1 MRSVTDNAL
10 IDGLPTRVVIAF
22 RNSIYQSE
30 YVASNASMFLDNDWI
45 NMDQLKHFLARPDT
59 DSHSSDTLQTRVKL
73 ESDASTRL
81 FAAER
86 QVPSSVNAK
95 IKTRTL
101 KEGNKEVLEILSDS
115 DSEVEDCRGGQLT
128 NSDDFLPR
136 SDAGSEATYVGT
148 DLDDN
153 ELSADESESEG
164 GLQDSDTLWLDD
176 GLSSRV
182 RVGEM
187 RVTGNVTVQ
196 RVEYVPG
203 LPSAFP
209 IPEIATAFVVDL
221 HDAQYNL
228 TDKHGKLITNDSFE
242 GPTGTGDSKVLVTFE
257 SGQPPILC
265 RGSRLGCKGSYAC
278 EHTDTALLDVVR
290 RNLHPATRDVV
301 FAAQRETRR
310 QEGRTPEQRVM
321 EFLQLVR
328 NRACTGNAA
337 DGGKCKGIAVLRTKT
352 QKSRGHSFWLGCS
365 GWTSDN
371 TKHTGISIPDDV
383 DPDLFLAGFNGQP
396 LAADTSKDTPLC
408 SAIVHPT
415 TGLKSK
421 KCAFTHI
428 VNGEPHTKSAIMKR
442 PCPVQRRIYIPMDP
456 SIRKAL
462 IVHPGNIAHNHPIP
476 AFKKV
481 SHEHKAVYK
490 KCIQAAGC
498 VGATVAKVDNAPS
511 TKLLLGGKKP
521 GEFAAALQSSTVKQ
535 KLVHETKLE
544 AYPEGL
550 GVKGAFQLFFEDMK
564 KGVDERY
571 IQRIA
576 FEKDGGVIILTC
588 LASLMR
594 LLDDAGVTSFEDDTT
609 FKRIAGEFNEW
620 ETNFSVL
627 QPLPSLEPIS
637 MGPAPIFY
645 ESLYNKF
652 QEVKLEL
659 TGKPVRFKRFIEG
672 GSILAM
678 NSDMEAA
685 QVLGATRSLSKLNKD
700 EAYSNLAFD
709 TPPEQVAPEI
719 IKLCTTHAKRA
730 VLDFETLVSADD
742 YKRLMDFVYIDS
754 EEGIDEFSE
763 FVRGL
768 GIKKIQD
775 WWDHKAM
782 SAWILPCLVKSQSP
796 MSADDWVNTPA
807 TTNTGEAQH
816 AWTNSRTGIGLSLVE
831 AMERKLD
838 NVVAREIEISIKS
851 GVLLNSRNES
861 SHRRARNSTRNSTRM
876 RKSHEA
882 SEQSEEL
889 DRIALKKASLQE
901 QKKQVGA
908 ELKDLQVLK
917 KTVRQGVKASQPS
930 SHPRRVLASSSS
942 SGRICLTSTPAFL
955 RTIESPV
962 QPVASTS
969 TATTFTAPFDTLPPA
984 TVQNVVY
991 GSPDAFFTLNPYGFA
1006 DSPVLDPPNFNTLQ
1020 TFDFSFLQDFG
1031 TLMLNG
1037 AVAAPDFQQSTA
1049 TSNEFTADDYNFL
1062 FAPIPKDPVA
1072 PSLLFEPQP
1081 PLSPSTEWPRLPPV
1095 PLSSPPHPEP
1105 APVAPQL
1112 ELPPLNAFKKREAR
1126 AEVDQA
1132 NAIYTKRPRKT
1143 PRRRDE

>member
-1 MRSVTDNAL
+1 
-10 IDGLPTRVVIAF
+10 
-22 RNSIYQSE
+22 
-30 YVASNASMFLDNDWI
+30 
-45 NMDQLKHFLARPDT
+45 
-59 DSHSSDTLQTRVKL
+59 
-73 ESDASTRL
+73 
-81 FAAER
+81 
-86 QVPSSVNAK
+86 
-95 IKTRTL
+95 
-101 KEGNKEVLEILSDS
+101 
-115 DSEVEDCRGGQLT
+115 
-128 NSDDFLPR
+128 
-136 SDAGSEATYVGT
+136 
-148 DLDDN
+148 
-153 ELSADESESEG
+153 
-164 GLQDSDTLWLDD
+164 
-176 GLSSRV
+176 
-182 RVGEM
+182 
-187 RVTGNVTVQ
+187 
-196 RVEYVPG
+196 
-203 LPSAFP
+203 
-209 IPEIATAFVVDL
+209 DL

-228 TDKHGKLITNDSFE
+228 TDKHGRLYTVDALIKNKDNDSFE
-242 GPTGTGDSKVLVTFE
+242 GPTGTGDSKVLVTFQP
-257 SGQPPILC
+257 GQPPILC
-265 RGSRLGCKGSYAC
+265 RRSRLGYKAMPVSTPIQCSS
-278 EHTDTALLDVVR
+278 TLFD
-290 RNLHPATRDVV
+290 LHSATRDAV

-310 QEGRTPEQRVM
+310 QEGRTPEQRVT

-328 NRACTGNAA
+328 NRACTGHAA
-337 DGGKCKGIAVLRTKT
+337 DGGKCKGIAVLGTKT

-365 GWTSDN
+365 GWAWDN
-371 TKHTGISIPDDV
+371 TKHTGISIPDNV

-428 VNGEPHTKSAIMKR
+428 VKGEPHTNSAIVKR
-442 PCPVQRRIYIPMDP
+442 LCPVQRRIYIPMDP
-456 SIRKAL
+456 SIRKVL

-481 SHEHKAVYK
+481 SHEHKAIYK

-498 VGATVAKVDNAPS
+498 VGATVAK
-511 TKLLLGGKKP
+511 
-521 GEFAAALQSSTVKQ
+521 SSTAKQ

-550 GVKGAFQLFFEDMK
+550 GIKGAFQLFFEDLK

-571 IQRIA
+571 IQHIA

-594 LLDDAGVTSFEDDTT
+594 LLDDAG
-609 FKRIAGEFNEW
+609 RIAGEFNEW
-620 ETNFSVL
+620 EVVIFLKAL
-627 QPLPSLEPIS
+627 QRAVTIARAYINGASTD
-637 MGPAPIFY
+637 FY

-659 TGKPVRFKRFIEG
+659 TGKPVGFKRFIEG
-672 GSILAM
+672 GNILAM

-685 QVLGATRSLSKLNKD
+685 QVLGAARSLSKLNKD

-730 VLDFETLVSADD
+730 VLDFETLVSADN
-742 YKRLMDFVYIDS
+742 YKRLMDFVYIDL
-754 EEGIDEFSE
+754 EEEIDEFSE

-796 MSADDWVNTPA
+796 MSADDWDSTPA

-831 AMERKLD
+831 AMESGRKLD
-838 NVVAREIEISIKS
+838 NEVAREIEISIKS

-861 SHRRARNSTRNSTRM
+861 SHRQGRNSTRNSTRM

-889 DRIALKKASLQE
+889 ARITLKKVSLKE

-908 ELKDLQVLK
+908 ELKDLQALE
-917 KTVRQGVKASQPS
+917 KTVRQGAKVSQPS
-930 SHPRRVLASSSS
+930 SHPRRVVVSSSS
-942 SGRICLTSTPAFL
+942 SGRVKTRPLASTPAFL
-955 RTIESPV
+955 HAIESPV
-962 QPVASTS
+962 QPVASNS
-969 TATTFTAPFDTLPPA
+969 TATTFTAPYDTLPPA

-991 GSPDAFFTLNPYGFA
+991 GSPDAFFTPNPYGFA
-1006 DSPVLDPPNFNTLQ
+1006 DSPVLNPPNFNTLQ

-1031 TLMLNG
+1031 TLMLNS
-1037 AVAAPDFQQSTA
+1037 AVAAPDFQESTA
-1049 TSNEFTADDYNFL
+1049 TSNKFTADDYDFL
-1062 FAPIPKDPVA
+1062 FAPIPEEPVA

-1095 PLSSPPHPEP
+1095 PLSSPPQLEP

-1112 ELPPLNAFKKREAR
+1112 ELLPPNASKKRKAR
-1126 AEVDQA
+1126 DEVDQE

>member
-1 MRSVTDNAL
+1 MV
-10 IDGLPTRVVIAF
+10 
-22 RNSIYQSE
+22 
-30 YVASNASMFLDNDWI
+30 LDPDWI

-59 DSHSSDTLQTRVKL
+59 DSHPSDALQTRVKL

-86 QVPSSVNAK
+86 QAPSSVNAK

-115 DSEVEDCRGGQLT
+115 DSEVEDCQGEVQLT

-136 SDAGSEATYVGT
+136 SDAGSKATYVGI

-153 ELSADESESEG
+153 ELSAESESEG
-164 GLQDSDTLWLDD
+164 DLQDSDTLWLDD
-176 GLSSRV
+176 SLSSRV

-187 RVTGNVTVQ
+187 RVTSNVTVQ

-228 TDKHGKLITNDSFE
+228 TDKHGKLYTVDALIKNKDNGSFE

-257 SGQPPILC
+257 PGQPPILC
-265 RGSRLGCKGSYAC
+265 RRSRLGCKGNKAAMPVTTPIQRSS
-278 EHTDTALLDVVR
+278 TL
-290 RNLHPATRDVV
+290 
-301 FAAQRETRR
+301 FAAIYIRPLVTRTLLHNGRHAGRREELPNNGSRSTCKIKSWPFSETLSR
-310 QEGRTPEQRVM
+310 
-321 EFLQLVR
+321 FLQLVR
-328 NRACTGNAA
+328 NRACTGHAA

-396 LAADTSKDTPLC
+396 LAAETSKDTPFC

-442 PCPVQRRIYIPMDP
+442 PCPVQRRIYIPLDP

-481 SHEHKAVYK
+481 SHKHKAVYK
-490 KCIQAAGC
+490 KCIQAAA
-498 VGATVAKVDNAPS
+498 VSHAPAPS
-511 TKLLLGGKKP
+511 AKLLLGGKKP
-521 GEFAAALQSSTVKQ
+521 GEFAAALQFSTVKQ

-564 KGVDERY
+564 KGVEERY

-594 LLDDAGVTSFEDDTT
+594 LLDDAGVTSFENDTT

-620 ETNFSVL
+620 EVVIFLKAL
-627 QPLPSLEPIS
+627 QRAVTIAGAYINGTS
-637 MGPAPIFY
+637 ADFY
-645 ESLYNKF
+645 ESLYDKF

-659 TGKPVRFKRFIEG
+659 SGKPVGFKRFIEG
-672 GSILAM
+672 GNILAM

-685 QVLGATRSLSKLNKD
+685 QVLGAARSLSKLNKD

-796 MSADDWVNTPA
+796 MSADDWDNTPA

-816 AWTNSRTGIGLSLVE
+816 AWTSSRTGIGLSLVE
-831 AMERKLD
+831 AMESGRKLD
-838 NVVAREIEISIKS
+838 NEVAREIEISIKS
-851 GVLLNSRNES
+851 G
-861 SHRRARNSTRNSTRM
+861 
-876 RKSHEA
+876 
-882 SEQSEEL
+882 
-889 DRIALKKASLQE
+889 ASLQE

-908 ELKDLQVLK
+908 EFKDLQVLE
-917 KTVRQGVKASQPS
+917 KTVRQA
-930 SHPRRVLASSSS
+930 
-942 SGRICLTSTPAFL
+942 STPAFL
-955 RTIESPV
+955 RAIESPV

-969 TATTFTAPFDTLPPA
+969 TATTFTTPYDTLPPA
-984 TVQNVVY
+984 TVQNVVS
-991 GSPDAFFTLNPYGFA
+991 GSPDAFCTPNPYGFA
-1006 DSPVLDPPNFNTLQ
+1006 DSPVLNPPNFSTLQ

-1031 TLMLNG
+1031 MTLMLNG
-1037 AVAAPDFQQSTA
+1037 AGAAPDFQQSTA

-1062 FAPIPKDPVA
+1062 FAPIPEDPVA

-1081 PLSPSTEWPRLPPV
+1081 PLSPSTEWPRLPSV

-1112 ELPPLNAFKKREAR
+1112 ELPPPNASKKRKAR

>member
-1 MRSVTDNAL
+1 MRSAADNAL

-22 RNSIYQSE
+22 RNSIYRSE

-59 DSHSSDTLQTRVKL
+59 DSHPSDALQTRVKL

-86 QVPSSVNAK
+86 QAPSSINAK

-115 DSEVEDCRGGQLT
+115 DSEVEDCRGED
-128 NSDDFLPR
+128 SDDFLPR

-176 GLSSRV
+176 GLSSR
-182 RVGEM
+182 
-187 RVTGNVTVQ
+187 
-196 RVEYVPG
+196 
-203 LPSAFP
+203 
-209 IPEIATAFVVDL
+209 D
-221 HDAQYNL
+221 
-228 TDKHGKLITNDSFE
+228 NDSFE

-257 SGQPPILC
+257 PGQPPILC
-265 RGSRLGCKGSYAC
+265 RRSRLGCKGSYAC

-290 RNLHPATRDVV
+290 RDLHPATRDAV

-310 QEGRTPEQRVM
+310 QEGRTPEQRVT

-328 NRACTGNAA
+328 NRACTGHAA
-337 DGGKCKGIAVLRTKT
+337 DGEKCKGIAVLRTKT

-408 SAIVHPT
+408 SAIVHPI

-442 PCPVQRRIYIPMDP
+442 PCSVQRRIYIPMDP

-594 LLDDAGVTSFEDDTT
+594 LLDDAGVTSFENDTT

-620 ETNFSVL
+620 EVVIFLKAL
-627 QPLPSLEPIS
+627 QR
-637 MGPAPIFY
+637 ADFY
-645 ESLYNKF
+645 ESLYDKF

-659 TGKPVRFKRFIEG
+659 TGKPVGFKRFIEG
-672 GSILAM
+672 GNILAM
-678 NSDMEAA
+678 NSDMDAA
-685 QVLGATRSLSKLNKD
+685 QVLGAARSLSKLNKD

-754 EEGIDEFSE
+754 EEGLNEFSE

-768 GIKKIQD
+768 D

-796 MSADDWVNTPA
+796 MSADDWDNTPA

-838 NVVAREIEISIKS
+838 NEVAREIEISIKS
-851 GVLLNSRNES
+851 G
-861 SHRRARNSTRNSTRM
+861 
-876 RKSHEA
+876 
-882 SEQSEEL
+882 
-889 DRIALKKASLQE
+889 
-901 QKKQVGA
+901 
-908 ELKDLQVLK
+908 
-917 KTVRQGVKASQPS
+917 
-930 SHPRRVLASSSS
+930 
-942 SGRICLTSTPAFL
+942 
-955 RTIESPV
+955 
-962 QPVASTS
+962 
-969 TATTFTAPFDTLPPA
+969 
-984 TVQNVVY
+984 
-991 GSPDAFFTLNPYGFA
+991 
-1006 DSPVLDPPNFNTLQ
+1006 
-1020 TFDFSFLQDFG
+1020 DFG
-1031 TLMLNG
+1031 TPMLNG

-1049 TSNEFTADDYNFL
+1049 TLNEFTADDYNFL
-1062 FAPIPKDPVA
+1062 FAPIPEDPVA

-1081 PLSPSTEWPRLPPV
+1081 PFSPSNEWPRLPPV

-1112 ELPPLNAFKKREAR
+1112 ELPPPNASKKRKAR

>member
-1 MRSVTDNAL
+1 MRSATDNEL

-59 DSHSSDTLQTRVKL
+59 DSHPSDALQTRVKL
-73 ESDASTRL
+73 ESDASTHL

-86 QVPSSVNAK
+86 QAPSSVNAK

-115 DSEVEDCRGGQLT
+115 DSEVEDCRGED
-128 NSDDFLPR
+128 SDNFLPR

-153 ELSADESESEG
+153 EPSADESESEG

-182 RVGEM
+182 RIGEM
-187 RVTGNVTVQ
+187 RVTSNVTVQ

-228 TDKHGKLITNDSFE
+228 TDKHGKLYTVDALIKNKDNDSFE
-242 GPTGTGDSKVLVTFE
+242 GPTGTGDSKVLVTFQP
-257 SGQPPILC
+257 GQPPILC
-265 RGSRLGCKGSYAC
+265 RRSRLGCKGSYAC

-290 RNLHPATRDVV
+290 HDLHPATRDAV

-310 QEGRTPEQRVM
+310 QEGRTPEQRVT

-328 NRACTGNAA
+328 NRACTGHAA
-337 DGGKCKGIAVLRTKT
+337 DGGKCKGIAVLGTKT

-365 GWTSDN
+365 GWASDN
-371 TKHTGISIPDDV
+371 TKHTGISIPDNV

-428 VNGEPHTKSAIMKR
+428 VNGEPHTNSAIVKR

-481 SHEHKAVYK
+481 SHEHKAIYK

-498 VGATVAKVDNAPS
+498 VGATVAKVDNARS
-511 TKLLLGGKKP
+511 SSFDKAASRGKKP

-550 GVKGAFQLFFEDMK
+550 GIKGAFQLFFEDLK

-594 LLDDAGVTSFEDDTT
+594 L
-609 FKRIAGEFNEW
+609 
-620 ETNFSVL
+620 
-627 QPLPSLEPIS
+627 
-637 MGPAPIFY
+637 
-645 ESLYNKF
+645 
-652 QEVKLEL
+652 
-659 TGKPVRFKRFIEG
+659 
-672 GSILAM
+672 
-678 NSDMEAA
+678 
-685 QVLGATRSLSKLNKD
+685 
-700 EAYSNLAFD
+700 
-709 TPPEQVAPEI
+709 
-719 IKLCTTHAKRA
+719 
-730 VLDFETLVSADD
+730 
-742 YKRLMDFVYIDS
+742 
-754 EEGIDEFSE
+754 
-763 FVRGL
+763 
-768 GIKKIQD
+768 D

-796 MSADDWVNTPA
+796 MSADDWDSTPA

-831 AMERKLD
+831 AMESGRKLD
-838 NVVAREIEISIKS
+838 NEVAREIEISIKS

-861 SHRRARNSTRNSTRM
+861 SHRQGRNSTRNSTRM

-889 DRIALKKASLQE
+889 ARITLKKVSLKE

-908 ELKDLQVLK
+908 ELKDLQALE
-917 KTVRQGVKASQPS
+917 KTVRQGAKVSQPS
-930 SHPRRVLASSSS
+930 SHPRRVVASSSS
-942 SGRICLTSTPAFL
+942 SGRVKTRPLASTPAFL
-955 RTIESPV
+955 HAIESPV

-969 TATTFTAPFDTLPPA
+969 TATTFTAPYDTLPPA

-991 GSPDAFFTLNPYGFA
+991 GSPDAFFTPNPYGFA
-1006 DSPVLDPPNFNTLQ
+1006 DSPVLNPPNFNTLQ

-1031 TLMLNG
+1031 TLMLNS
-1037 AVAAPDFQQSTA
+1037 AVAAPDFQESTA
-1049 TSNEFTADDYNFL
+1049 TSNKFTADDYDFL
-1062 FAPIPKDPVA
+1062 FAPIPEEPVA

-1095 PLSSPPHPEP
+1095 PLSSPPQPEP

-1112 ELPPLNAFKKREAR
+1112 ELPPPNASKKRKAR
-1126 AEVDQA
+1126 DEVDQA

>member
-1 MRSVTDNAL
+1 MCSAADNAL
-10 IDGLPTRVVIAF
+10 IDGLPTRVVKNTYRVPKRDA
-22 RNSIYQSE
+22 IYRSE

-59 DSHSSDTLQTRVKL
+59 DSHPSDALQTRVKL

-86 QVPSSVNAK
+86 QAPSSVNAK

-101 KEGNKEVLEILSDS
+101 KEGNKEVLEILPDS
-115 DSEVEDCRGGQLT
+115 DSEVEDCRGED
-128 NSDDFLPR
+128 SDDFLPR
-136 SDAGSEATYVGT
+136 SDAGSEAIYVGI
-148 DLDDN
+148 DLDNN

-164 GLQDSDTLWLDD
+164 GLQDSDTLWLNDS
-176 GLSSRV
+176 LSSRV

-187 RVTGNVTVQ
+187 RVTSNVTVQ
-196 RVEYVPG
+196 RVEYAPG

-209 IPEIATAFVVDL
+209 IPEITTAFVVDL

-228 TDKHGKLITNDSFE
+228 TDKHGKLYTVDALIKNKDNDSFE

-257 SGQPPILC
+257 PGQPPILC
-265 RGSRLGCKGSYAC
+265 RRSRLGCKAMPVS
-278 EHTDTALLDVVR
+278 TPIQRSLTL
-290 RNLHPATRDVV
+290 
-301 FAAQRETRR
+301 FAAIYIRPLVTRSLLHNGRHADRREELPNNGSRNSCNLFAIAPAPGTRP
-310 QEGRTPEQRVM
+310 T
-321 EFLQLVR
+321 
-328 NRACTGNAA
+328 
-337 DGGKCKGIAVLRTKT
+337 
-352 QKSRGHSFWLGCS
+352 KSRGHSSWLGCS

-383 DPDLFLAGFNGQP
+383 DPDLFSAGFNGQP

-428 VNGEPHTKSAIMKR
+428 VNGEPHMKSAIMKR
-442 PCPVQRRIYIPMDP
+442 PCPVQRQIYIPMDP

-481 SHEHKAVYK
+481 SHEQKAVYK
-490 KCIQAAGC
+490 KCIQVAGC

-521 GEFAAALQSSTVKQ
+521 GEFAATLQSSMVKQ
-535 KLVHETKLE
+535 KLIHETKLE

-594 LLDDAGVTSFEDDTT
+594 LLDDAGVTSFENDTK

-620 ETNFSVL
+620 EVVISLKAL
-627 QPLPSLEPIS
+627 QRAVTIARAYINGAS
-637 MGPAPIFY
+637 ADFY
-645 ESLYNKF
+645 ESLYDKF

-659 TGKPVRFKRFIEG
+659 TGKPVGFKRFIEG
-672 GSILAM
+672 GNILTM

-685 QVLGATRSLSKLNKD
+685 QVLGAARSLSKLNKD

-719 IKLCTTHAKRA
+719 IKLWTTHAKRE

-763 FVRGL
+763 FVQGL

-782 SAWILPCLVKSQSP
+782 SAWILPCLVKSQSS
-796 MSADDWVNTPA
+796 MSAADWDNTPA

-816 AWTNSRTGIGLSLVE
+816 ACTNSRTGTKRWKGTHAFIRLSIIKLIHVVKIFSGRE
-831 AMERKLD
+831 LD
-838 NVVAREIEISIKS
+838 NEVAREIEISIKS

-901 QKKQVGA
+901 QKKQ
-908 ELKDLQVLK
+908 
-917 KTVRQGVKASQPS
+917 
-930 SHPRRVLASSSS
+930 
-942 SGRICLTSTPAFL
+942 
-955 RTIESPV
+955 
-962 QPVASTS
+962 PVASTS
-969 TATTFTAPFDTLPPA
+969 TATTFTAPYDTLPPA

-991 GSPDAFFTLNPYGFA
+991 GSPDAFFTPNPYGFA
-1006 DSPVLDPPNFNTLQ
+1006 DSP
-1020 TFDFSFLQDFG
+1020 DFG

-1062 FAPIPKDPVA
+1062 FAPIPEDPVT
-1072 PSLLFEPQP
+1072 PSLL
-1081 PLSPSTEWPRLPPV
+1081 LNHSRRGPR
-1095 PLSSPPHPEP
+1095 
-1105 APVAPQL
+1105 
-1112 ELPPLNAFKKREAR
+1112 PLNGPDFLLYRSR
-1126 AEVDQA
+1126 RLLTRNPPQS
-1132 NAIYTKRPRKT
+1132 PRSSNF
-1143 PRRRDE
+1143 RRRMHPRT